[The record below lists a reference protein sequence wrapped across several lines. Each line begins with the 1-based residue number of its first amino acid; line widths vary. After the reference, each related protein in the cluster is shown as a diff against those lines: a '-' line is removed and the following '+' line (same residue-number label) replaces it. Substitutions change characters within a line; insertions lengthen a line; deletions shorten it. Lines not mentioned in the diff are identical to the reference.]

1 MPDRTY
7 TTVRYP
13 PKARDR
19 LMAHFGEALVASL
32 GILLGMT
39 HIVTP
44 YAQLSLERMSPV
56 MSYALSA
63 LMVGGGG
70 LWIFAIL
77 YQFKTA
83 NSYWLW
89 LRFGLSFSAFSWFS
103 YFIAAVGMRPQTVTV
118 WLTHLVVSMIPIG
131 LWFISFASE
140 KSVRK
145 TRRG

>member
-1 MPDRTY
+1 MPDRIY
-7 TTVRYP
+7 TTVSYP
-13 PKARDR
+13 PKYRDR
-19 LMAHFGEALVASL
+19 FFAHFSEVLVATL

-44 YAQLSLERMSPV
+44 YAQLSLEAMSPV
-56 MSYALSA
+56 ISYALSA

-77 YQFKTA
+77 HQFKTA

-89 LRFGLSFSAFSWFS
+89 LRFGLSFSGFSWFS

-118 WLTHLVVSMIPIG
+118 WLTHLLISMVPIG
-131 LWFISFASE
+131 LWSISFASE
-140 KSVRK
+140 KRIR

>member
-13 PKARDR
+13 PELRDR
-19 LMAHFGEALVASL
+19 FLAHFIEILVATL
-32 GILLGMT
+32 GILLGVV

-44 YAQLSLERMSPV
+44 YAQLSLEPMSPF
-56 MSYALSA
+56 MRYSLSA
-63 LMVGGGG
+63 LMIGGGG
-70 LWIFAIL
+70 LWIFSVL
-77 YQFKTA
+77 HQFKTI

-89 LRFGLSFSAFSWFS
+89 LRFGLSFSAFSAFS
-103 YFIAAVGMRPQTVTV
+103 YFVAAIGMRPQTVTV
-118 WLTHLVVSMIPIG
+118 WLTYLIISMIPIG

-140 KSVRK
+140 KSVRE

>member
-13 PKARDR
+13 PKPLDR
-19 LMAHFGEALVASL
+19 FFAHFGEVVVATL

-44 YAQLSLERMSPV
+44 YAQLSLEAMSPY
-56 MSYALSA
+56 MSYSLSI
-63 LMVGGGG
+63 LMVGGSG

-77 YQFKTA
+77 HQFKTA

-89 LRFGLSFSAFSWFS
+89 LRFGLSFSGFSWFS
-103 YFIAAVGMRPQTVTV
+103 YFVAAIGMRPQTVTV
-118 WLTHLVVSMIPIG
+118 WLTHLMISAIPVG

-140 KSVRK
+140 KSIRK
-145 TRRG
+145 SRRG

>member
-7 TTVRYP
+7 PTVRYP
-13 PKARDR
+13 PKLQDR
-19 LMAHFGEALVASL
+19 FLAHFGEVLVAML

-44 YAQLSLERMSPV
+44 YAQLSLEAMSPL
-56 MSYALSA
+56 MSYSLST
-63 LMVGGGG
+63 LMVGGSG
-70 LWIFAIL
+70 LWIFAIF
-77 YQFKTA
+77 YQFKTI

-118 WLTHLVVSMIPIG
+118 WLTHLLISMVPIG

-140 KSVRK
+140 KRIR

>member
-1 MPDRTY
+1 MPDRHY

-13 PKARDR
+13 PELRDR
-19 LMAHFGEALVASL
+19 FLAHFSEVLVATL

-44 YAQLSLERMSPV
+44 YAQLSLEPMSPF

-63 LMVGGGG
+63 LMVGGSG

-89 LRFGLSFSAFSWFS
+89 LRFGLSFSGFSGFS
-103 YFIAAVGMRPQTVTV
+103 YFVTAIGMRPQAVTV
-118 WLTHLVVSMIPIG
+118 WLPYLVLSMIPIG

-140 KSVRK
+140 KSIRK

>member
-1 MPDRTY
+1 MPDRVY

-13 PKARDR
+13 PKTSDR
-19 LMAHFGEALVASL
+19 FLAHLGDVLVATL

-44 YAQLSLERMSPV
+44 YAQLSLEGMSPL
-56 MSYALSA
+56 MSYSLAV

-89 LRFGLSFSAFSWFS
+89 LRFGLSASAFSWFS
-103 YFIAAVGMRPQTVTV
+103 YFIAAIGMRPQTVTV
-118 WLTHLVVSMIPIG
+118 WLTHLLISMVPIG
-131 LWFISFASE
+131 LWFVSFASE
-140 KSVRK
+140 KSIRE
-145 TRRG
+145 RRG